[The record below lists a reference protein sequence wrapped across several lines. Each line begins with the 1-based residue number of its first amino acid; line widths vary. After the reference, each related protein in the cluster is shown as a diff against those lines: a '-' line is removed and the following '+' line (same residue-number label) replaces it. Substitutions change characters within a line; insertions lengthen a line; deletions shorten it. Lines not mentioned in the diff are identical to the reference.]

1 MTFVSS
7 GSLVNKR
14 QQPFT
19 TETQKAQRTHRGFGI
34 KRQSKEHAKPSA
46 TKIMNLP
53 KQLLIA
59 LTLIAFFGATACTRN
74 SAPNEETAAVPADG
88 SERQH
93 PEGGVAA
100 VLETRFL
107 KGTIGNAL
115 DLQMKLVREGE
126 KLTGSYFYQK
136 VGTKIDLRGTVDK
149 DGNVMLEEFDASGK
163 QTGVFK
169 GLWKQEGDGSIEIK
183 GDWTKPNSDKK
194 TAFSLHQEPIEFSND
209 VEVVAKQIREKN
221 KKLKYEVDAAY
232 PQLTGSVDP
241 NFGKFNQTVRSLIAR
256 KVSDFKQEMTPD
268 PDDEVAP
275 DENPAID
282 ESMGSDITIGYTVA
296 LAKDDLIGIEFTVSS
311 YSAGAAHPNSY
322 TEVVNFDLK
331 NGKLLKLV
339 DLFLPGAKYLQ
350 TISTYC
356 IQELKKQAKAQGADA
371 MLDDDWIKRGAG
383 AELTN
388 YDNWT
393 ITKKGLGITFDPY
406 QVAAYAAGPQNVLV
420 PYSALKEIIK
430 PDGAVG
436 QFVE

>member
-1 MTFVSS
+1 
-7 GSLVNKR
+7 
-14 QQPFT
+14 
-19 TETQKAQRTHRGFGI
+19 
-34 KRQSKEHAKPSA
+34 
-46 TKIMNLP
+46 MNLQ
-53 KQLLIA
+53 KQLLVVLA
-59 LTLIAFFGATACTRN
+59 LLTLFGATACRKN
-74 SAPNEETAAVPADG
+74 SAPNGETAAVPADG
-88 SERQH
+88 TERQH

-100 VLETRFL
+100 VLETRFF
-107 KGTIGNAL
+107 KGSIGNAL

-149 DGNVMLEEFDASGK
+149 DGNVTLEEFDPGGR

-169 GLWKQEGDGSIEIK
+169 GLWKQDGDGSIEIK
-183 GDWTKPNSDKK
+183 GDWTKPNGEKK
-194 TAFSLHQEPIEFSND
+194 TAFSLQQEPIEFSNG
-209 VEVVAKQIREKN
+209 VEIVSKQIKEKN
-221 KKLKYEVDAAY
+221 KKLKYEVAAAY

-241 NFGKFNQTVRSLIAR
+241 NVQKFNQTVRSLIAR
-256 KVSDFKQEMTPD
+256 KVSDFKKEMTPE
-268 PDDEVAP
+268 PTDEPTP
-275 DENPAID
+275 DENPVID

-331 NGKLLKLV
+331 NGKSLKLA
-339 DLFLPGAKYLQ
+339 DLFQPGAKYLQ
-350 TISTYC
+350 TLSTYC
-356 IQELKKQAKAQGADA
+356 IQALKKQAKEQGADA